1 MQTED
6 DTEAMEVTIEAAP
19 APAPPAEKKPIE
31 FWATAKGYLPQIF
44 NGSTYALPGGAPVD
58 RMGGSA
64 VALGQLAGPRA
75 NPEFWRFA
83 AAKAGSKW
91 PENLE
96 ITEADFEAAVELAT
110 NGHQL
115 R

>member
-1 MQTED
+1 MEDETE
-6 DTEAMEVTIEAAP
+6 TEETVEVTASAAP
-19 APAPPAEKKPIE
+19 APAAEKKPIE
-31 FWATAKGYLPQIF
+31 AWALAKGLLPQVF
-44 NGSTYALPGGAPVD
+44 GGSTYALPAGAAID

-64 VALGQLAGPRA
+64 VTIGKLAGPRA

-83 AAKAGSKW
+83 AAKAGSQW

-96 ITEADFEAAVELAT
+96 VTEADFDAAVELAT